1 MKIYEI
7 TYAIPNTLTVR
18 ANNPVEAEAEAKR
31 ALSEAGVKWQI
42 TEIKAVA
49 ETVPLDEVQP
59 MVMDTEALELI
70 DKTILEISGREIVST
85 AEMTDLLLDVRL
97 FLMSEAESK
106 SFIGN

>member
-1 MKIYEI
+1 
-7 TYAIPNTLTVR
+7 
-18 ANNPVEAEAEAKR
+18 
-31 ALSEAGVKWQI
+31 
-42 TEIKAVA
+42 
-49 ETVPLDEVQP
+49 

-85 AEMTDLLLDVRL
+85 AEMTDILLDIRL